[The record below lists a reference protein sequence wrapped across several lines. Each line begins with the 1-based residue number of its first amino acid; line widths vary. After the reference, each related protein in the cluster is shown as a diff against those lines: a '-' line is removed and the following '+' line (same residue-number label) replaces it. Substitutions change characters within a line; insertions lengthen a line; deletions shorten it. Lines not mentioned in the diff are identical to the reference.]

1 MARKNPGRTRFEPSQ
16 DDREKY
22 ARLMV
27 KLTPSSSAYQ
37 AYRFPVDEFLSLVG
51 PVLRGLQDQPLRDI
65 RLRRSSLFSGL
76 EYLIGYVDD
85 DWLQGV
91 APECDAIASA
101 NVGNTGKDGQ
111 CLPVPPLVFLP
122 DSKRRARSAA
132 FRSVVEHEFV
142 HVNQVLLG
150 TFPGEPPGRRAAD
163 LYDQLLSRTIAEYE
177 AGFLQLVLWPGSHN
191 VPVEISLEHWCVLR
205 GYSQALEHVLALT
218 LAFDFP
224 PREVERFLEELSSSL
239 PGALQSIGAT
249 DEIASWFLPRLDNH
263 LLIALRAV
271 MTSFPEAKNHAALR
285 AASRW
290 VRDRLGI
297 PSRHKIGTP

>member
-65 RLRRSSLFSGL
+65 RLRRSSMFSGL
-76 EYLIGYVDD
+76 EYLVGYVDD

-101 NVGNTGKDGQ
+101 NVCNTGEDGQ
-111 CLPVPPLVFLP
+111 CLPVPPLVYLP
-122 DSKRRARSAA
+122 DSKRRARSEA

-142 HVNQVLLG
+142 HVNQALLG
-150 TFPGEPPGRRAAD
+150 TFPDEPSGRRAAD
-163 LYDQLLSRTIAEYE
+163 LLDQLLSRTTAEYE
-177 AGFLQLVLWPGSHN
+177 AGFLQLVQWPGSHH
-191 VPVEISLEHWCVLR
+191 VPYEISLEHWCVLR

-218 LAFDFP
+218 VALDFP
-224 PREVERFLEELSSSL
+224 PREVERFLERLSSSL
-239 PGALQSIGAT
+239 PEALQSIGAT
-249 DEIASWFLPRLDNH
+249 EETASWFPPRLDNH
-263 LLIALRAV
+263 LLIAMQTV
-271 MTSFPEAKNHAALR
+271 MTSFPEAMNHPAFR
-285 AASRW
+285 AAGRW

-297 PSRHKIGTP
+297 QSRHQIGTP